1 LQERSTADPQNAE
14 TTTESFLKISKCCD
28 ILEKRIEAPLKALAQ
43 ALVRRNISPTLLT
56 LTGLVINAVAA
67 FLYFRGFIVAAG
79 ATIVFAGLFD
89 MLDGAVARASGKAS
103 GLGGFIDSVVDRYS
117 DFLIFGGV
125 LAYFAREGDLL
136 MTLVSAV
143 TLCGAFLVSYVRAR
157 AELVIPK
164 CAVGLMERPERIIV
178 LAAGS
183 IFGFL
188 NVALWFLAFSTHITA
203 LHRIV
208 FTRKAV
214 KASQE
219 QGSA

>member
-1 LQERSTADPQNAE
+1 MLRDRVEN
-14 TTTESFLKISKCCD
+14 
-28 ILEKRIEAPLKALAQ
+28 RIEPPLKALAQ
-43 ALVRRNISPTLLT
+43 AIARRNISPTLLT
-56 LTGLVINAVAA
+56 LTGLGINAAAA
-67 FLYFRGFIVAAG
+67 FLYFAGVIGIAGFVIL
-79 ATIVFAGLFD
+79 FAGLFD

-103 GLGGFIDSVVDRYS
+103 GFGGFTDSVVDRYS
-117 DFLIFGGV
+117 DFLMFGAV
-125 LAYFAREGDLL
+125 LAYFARQGDLL
-136 MTLVSAV
+136 MTLISAA

-183 IFGFL
+183 LFGFL
-188 NVALWFLAFSTHITA
+188 NAAVWVLCVTTHLTA

-214 KASQE
+214 KASQN

>member
-1 LQERSTADPQNAE
+1 M
-14 TTTESFLKISKCCD
+14 
-28 ILEKRIEAPLKALAQ
+28 
-43 ALVRRNISPTLLT
+43 
-56 LTGLVINAVAA
+56 IN
-67 FLYFRGFIVAAG
+67 IVAAALYFNG
-79 ATIVFAGLFD
+79 FFLAGGIIIIFAGIFD
-89 MLDGAVARASGKAS
+89 MLDGAVARGSGKAS
-103 GLGGFIDSVVDRYS
+103 DLGGFIDSVVDRYS

-125 LAYFAREGDLL
+125 LAYFAREGNFL

-188 NVALWFLAFSTHITA
+188 NVAIWFLCIATHLTA
-203 LHRIV
+203 LHRII
-208 FTRKAV
+208 FTHRAV
-214 KASQE
+214 KAFQKP
-219 QGSA
+219 GS

>member
-1 LQERSTADPQNAE
+1 MLRHIV
-14 TTTESFLKISKCCD
+14 KKW
-28 ILEKRIEAPLKALAQ
+28 IEPPLKALAQ

-56 LTGLVINAVAA
+56 LTGLMINAVAA
-67 FLYFRGFIVAAG
+67 FLYFSGFIVAGG

-103 GLGGFIDSVVDRYS
+103 GFGGFTDSVVDRYS

-136 MTLVSAV
+136 MTLISAV
-143 TLCGAFLVSYVRAR
+143 SLCGAFLVSYVRAR
-157 AELVIPK
+157 AELVIPT

-188 NVALWFLAFSTHITA
+188 DVAIWFICITTHITA
-203 LHRIV
+203 LHRII
-208 FTRKAV
+208 FTRQAV
-214 KASQE
+214 NTSQQ
-219 QGSA
+219 QGSS